1 MGGSAFINNIEY
13 KEFDNFYN
21 CQFYI
26 DNLLWNSSEQ
36 AYQALKFD
44 DKQHILKIN
53 QETDMSM
60 IIHLG
65 HVTYI
70 KYIEGYSNN
79 TKENINN
86 NPFLNNPK
94 ISLMYKVNLEK
105 FKQNPHLLEILKKT
119 TGEVIF
125 KNSNSFWRKWNGKI
139 IEKIRYDLK

>member
-86 NPFLNNPK
+86 NPFLNNQK

-105 FKQNPHLLEILKKT
+105 SILN
-119 TGEVIF
+119 E
-125 KNSNSFWRKWNGKI
+125 
-139 IEKIRYDLK
+139 